1 MFDVNKIREDFSIL
15 RRKINGH
22 PLVYFDNAATSQK
35 PLSVV
40 EAMSEFYLQH
50 NANVHRGVHTL
61 SDEASE
67 AYDKA
72 RRRVAGFIGANSFDE
87 IIFTKNSTE
96 GVNVVAFT
104 WVNENVK
111 KGDVVLVTEQEHHSN
126 LVPWQMLC
134 KRREARLR
142 VIKVSKEGSLMIDEK
157 QFDRKIKLVALSHV
171 SNVLGVVN
179 PIKDIVRLVRM
190 RSPEAVILL
199 DGSQSV
205 GHIPVNVKSLGVDFL
220 VFSAHKMLGP
230 MGVGV
235 LWGRKRLLD
244 ESGPFL
250 FGGDMIGE
258 VSLEKT
264 SWNKL
269 PNKLEAGTPDVAGVV
284 GLASAIEY
292 LQNLQMASVE
302 KQSNDLTRYA
312 LEKLGVLEKENLV
325 EIYGPQVFAKRVGIV
340 SFNIVG
346 VHAHD
351 AAAVLDSFGIELR
364 SGQMCAAPLVEKLGK
379 QAVLRA
385 SFYIYNT
392 KEEIEYFVSKLGE
405 VRRVFV

>member
-235 LWGRKRLLD
+235 LWG
-244 ESGPFL
+244 
-250 FGGDMIGE
+250 
-258 VSLEKT
+258 
-264 SWNKL
+264 
-269 PNKLEAGTPDVAGVV
+269 
-284 GLASAIEY
+284 
-292 LQNLQMASVE
+292 
-302 KQSNDLTRYA
+302 
-312 LEKLGVLEKENLV
+312 
-325 EIYGPQVFAKRVGIV
+325 
-340 SFNIVG
+340 
-346 VHAHD
+346 
-351 AAAVLDSFGIELR
+351 
-364 SGQMCAAPLVEKLGK
+364 
-379 QAVLRA
+379 
-385 SFYIYNT
+385 
-392 KEEIEYFVSKLGE
+392 
-405 VRRVFV
+405 